1 MKMYLDAE
9 IDSYGDI
16 DHRPILVRILSFDL
30 VGGLAGGK
38 LVVQQRTQ

>member
-9 IDSYGDI
+9 IDSFGDI
-16 DHRPILVRILSFDL
+16 DHRPILVRNLSFNL